1 MHFTVGIQVFQKYVG
16 CFVGREHWKNL
27 RQLIVKI
34 IPQAVSFFF
43 YKMEYLCTF
52 ILPNQEV
59 DVMNT

>member
-16 CFVGREHWKNL
+16 CWKNL